1 MEGTTVS
8 KLRARLPRCGPRQ
21 LFGLLIVVFL
31 LAAWW
36 VFLRPTTLGGETTLV
51 TVSGTS
57 MQPGMY
63 TGDLAI
69 VRDTDDYVVGDVIAY
84 RPSQGDE
91 SSVVIH
97 RIVGGDAETGF
108 VMRGDNNDFED
119 PWLPRPNQVA
129 GELWW
134 HVPHAGTVVAALRD
148 PLLAA
153 SGCAALTVFLVMSR
167 AGRDDED
174 EPGARMSETGAAR

>member
-1 MEGTTVS
+1 MS
-8 KLRARLPRCGPRQ
+8 KLWARQLRLGPRQ
-21 LFGLLIVVFL
+21 LLGLLTVVFL

-36 VFLRPTTLGGETTLV
+36 LLLRPTILGGDTTLV

-57 MQPGMY
+57 MQPRMY

-69 VRDTDDYVVGDVIAY
+69 VRDTDDYVVGEVIAY
-84 RPSQGDE
+84 RPSQGDD

-97 RIVGGDAETGF
+97 RIVGGDADAGF
-108 VMRGDNNDFED
+108 IMRGDNNDFED
-119 PWLPRPNQVA
+119 PWRPRPDQIA

-134 HVPHAGTVVAALRD
+134 HVPNAGTVIAALRD

-153 SGCAALTVFLVMSR
+153 SSCAALTVFLVISR
-167 AGRDDED
+167 AGRAE
-174 EPGARMSETGAAR
+174 RETPSAGVHR